1 MPNDWMIY
9 GREKG
14 KGKFRP
20 FTGQGFTGNII
31 HAMRWP
37 ESEGER
43 IHTIVEHLNEDN
55 PGYEFEARRA
65 KGTIFAPAKADKPW
79 LKRNPKRKPWDEN
92 EVFYYMKYDSGD
104 LDRFL
109 AENPQYTKEMVLT
122 QEHVLEIFTRWM
134 HGLPNW
140 ESEPDPD
147 GELQLCLICNAYVQV
162 KDNANYPPCPICG
175 NPLWAPTLSDRMGE
189 EPFKNRKPFIVL
201 SETNAMELHDCRTDY
216 QSPSVEFVRE
226 YKDGVPQSDCILLNQ
241 ADYCDYEVEFDRDH
255 QDSPREWKAQK
266 GCEARYVNGKIAYTK
281 TSDPKKVHELNRRPS
296 GNRWARR

>member
-1 MPNDWMIY
+1 
-9 GREKG
+9 
-14 KGKFRP
+14 
-20 FTGQGFTGNII
+20 
-31 HAMRWP
+31 
-37 ESEGER
+37 
-43 IHTIVEHLNEDN
+43 
-55 PGYEFEARRA
+55 
-65 KGTIFAPAKADKPW
+65 
-79 LKRNPKRKPWDEN
+79 
-92 EVFYYMKYDSGD
+92 MKYDGGD

-122 QEHVLEIFTRWM
+122 QEHVLEIFKRWM

-147 GELQLCLICNAYVQV
+147 GELQLCLICNAYVQA

-175 NPLWAPTLSDRMGE
+175 NPLCAPTLSDRMGE
-189 EPFKNRKPFIVL
+189 EPYKNRKPFIVL
-201 SETNAMELHDCRTDY
+201 SETNAMEFHDCRTDY

-226 YKDGVPQSDCILLNQ
+226 YMDGMPGGDCILLNQ
-241 ADYCDYEVEFDRDH
+241 DDYCDYEAEFDRDH

-296 GNRWARR
+296 GGRWTRR